1 MKNMQFAIILT
12 TLVVVACG
20 TPALV
25 PTNTPVPLPTE
36 TLVPPTET
44 LEPSPTLVPSPTLDP
59 LIFRDDFEGSL
70 GEGWE
75 WVREDKKSWSLTNN
89 AGWLELM
96 ARAGNVGSGTIEN
109 MLLRT
114 SPDVNFELETQL
126 KFKPA
131 GNFQIAGLLIY
142 ESAANSVLFGRAFCD
157 GPQCA
162 GDGYYFDQIANN
174 SFISDNFATAAPE
187 SDTVYLRLRREGNS
201 YTAYAS
207 EDGNEWRVIGAHVGE
222 MNPLFVGLVAG
233 QAVNSVPKPAQFN
246 YFMINALP

>member
-1 MKNMQFAIILT
+1 MKNIKFAAVLMIF
-12 TLVVVACG
+12 VVIACG
-20 TPALV
+20 APATSAPV
-25 PTNTPVPLPTE
+25 IPTSTSVPLPTE
-36 TLVPPTET
+36 TPLPPTE
-44 LEPSPTLVPSPTLDP
+44 TLVPSPTVDP

-96 ARAGNVGSGTIEN
+96 ARAGYVGDGTVNN
-109 MLLRT
+109 MLLRQP
-114 SPDVNFELETQL
+114 PDANFELETQL

-142 ESAANSVLFGRAFCD
+142 ESGANYVLLGRAFCD
-157 GPQCA
+157 APQCA
-162 GDGYYFDQIANN
+162 RDGYYFDQIA
-174 SFISDNFATAAPE
+174 DGNFTSENFGTAAPE
-187 SDTVYLRLRREGNS
+187 SDTVYLSLRREENT
-201 YTAYAS
+201 YTAYAR
-207 EDGNEWRVIGAHVGE
+207 EDGKEWKVIGTHFSG

-246 YFMINALP
+246 YFTINALP